1 MIDILNFIVQ
11 NVIQNIILMNNKTG
25 RKKLPDIEKMPK
37 IGISISRENYDHLK
51 KEDELRSRIINRLL
65 TKYFKNKYKKV

>member
-1 MIDILNFIVQ
+1 MK
-11 NVIQNIILMNNKTG
+11 KTG

-37 IGISISRENYDHLK
+37 VGISISRENFNYLK
-51 KEDELRSRIINRLL
+51 NEDELRSRIINKLL

>member
-1 MIDILNFIVQ
+1 MK
-11 NVIQNIILMNNKTG
+11 KTG

-37 IGISISRENYDHLK
+37 VGISISRENYNLLSQ
-51 KEDELRSRIINRLL
+51 EDEKRSRIINKLL